1 MCTDKGDKEQ
11 NADDKLNSWSFA
23 ALDS

>member
-1 MCTDKGDKEQ
+1 LCTDKGDKEQ